1 MSHPPK
7 LALEPVISARELRA
21 ANVGLSVRVSI
32 AIPGGIAIGALAG
45 AIAWGALR
53 LTHHASTPALL
64 AVICIVGIS
73 AIAVLII
80 SPVWSP
86 RWLALNRLRRTY
98 MNEERHLW
106 SEQSTLTNSLNHCR
120 KYQERLDEQSRA
132 VEPARIEAHKEALSN
147 VRDFFVTQR
156 LRAAAIAPRI
166 CDRVGHQTV
175 TTLRGHGI
183 HSAYDVLRARNLQE
197 LHGIGPTV
205 EANLKQWARTVQQ
218 SIDCSSQAITASLT
232 AQAAIIDAEAT
243 DRLKA
248 IAINRSKAQI
258 EQQRLEQQLQPFAI
272 ELNKCR
278 AKFRVMIKEIVDQHE
293 I

>member
-7 LALEPVISARELRA
+7 IALEPAISARELRA

-80 SPVWSP
+80 SPIWSP
-86 RWLALNRLRRTY
+86 RWLALNRLSRTY

-106 SEQSTLTNSLNHCR
+106 SEQSTLTNSLNQCR
-120 KYQERLDEQSRA
+120 KYQERLDEQACA
-132 VEPARIEAHKEALSN
+132 VEPARLDAHKEALSN
-147 VRDFFVTQR
+147 VRDYFVTQR
-156 LRAAAIAPRI
+156 LRATAIAPRI

-175 TTLRGHGI
+175 TTLRAHGI

-205 EANLKQWARTVQQ
+205 EANLKQWARLF
-218 SIDCSSQAITASLT
+218 SQEFSLT
-232 AQAAIIDAEAT
+232 AKYSTRVLISIVNICWHII
-243 DRLKA
+243 
-248 IAINRSKAQI
+248 QY
-258 EQQRLEQQLQPFAI
+258 QLQIF
-272 ELNKCR
+272 E
-278 AKFRVMIKEIVDQHE
+278 IKLEAARFEPQTFQVPV
-293 I
+293 